1 MMFMLAVRVDEELK
15 VRMRKHPHV
24 NWSEIVRETI
34 EKRVREEEMKE
45 AAKTMDELAEKTT
58 GTWSGVE
65 EIRKWRDKPV
75 DPN

>member
-1 MMFMLAVRVDEELK
+1 
-15 VRMRKHPHV
+15 
-24 NWSEIVRETI
+24 
-34 EKRVREEEMKE
+34 MKE

-65 EIRKWRDKPV
+65 EIRKWRDRPV